1 MIYRASFR
9 SSQNDSFSR
18 CWAHWAQSCGSQNG
32 FATLP
37 DSTKAATR
45 LLWPTFKLFLRPL
58 YIAVYTQW
66 WKIRQKTL
74 ILQHCERSEN
84 LLFFQFWREN
94 SNISENRLNN
104 IFGARHFVW
113 FFNHCAYVFWIAKRW
128 KVVKKCHALLSS
140 CNATLSS
147 AKMSKLPANYT
158 VLEDNKIAFTQNWM
172 NTLHVIISD
181 TSSLNWNDTYQL
193 LNCHRAKTIKTS
205 KFKIFS
211 NGTLPCLLKITFYV
225 EDSH

>member
-1 MIYRASFR
+1 MPYIHSGKKSDKNSHFTTL
-9 SSQNDSFSR
+9 
-18 CWAHWAQSCGSQNG
+18 WAKRK
-32 FATLP
+32 
-37 DSTKAATR
+37 ST
-45 LLWPTFKLFLRPL
+45 
-58 YIAVYTQW
+58 
-66 WKIRQKTL
+66 
-74 ILQHCERSEN
+74 
-84 LLFFQFWREN
+84 FFQFWREN
-94 SNISENRLNN
+94 SSISENRLNN

-158 VLEDNKIAFTQNWM
+158 VLEDNKIALTQNWM
-172 NTLHVIISD
+172 NTLNVIISD